1 MSQID
6 VKKQVDHVFSIANS
20 LRGTYQADK
29 YKDVIIPMTI
39 IRRLECALEETKDA
53 VCTVY
58 EQDDSTP
65 DAILKRV
72 SGYPFYNTSR
82 YTLEKL
88 LAEPAQLHRNLRT
101 YLEAF
106 SPNIRMILDKNEGL
120 DFFTQID
127 KMHKGSRLTGVVRKF
142 SELDLAPERI
152 NNVAMGYMFEELI
165 RRFSENAEAGDHYTP
180 REVVRLLV
188 RLGLAEGSEDLF
200 EPGKNINVADQMG
213 DCSSALSGWLVEHD
227 PCVRQRGTFAWRA
240 SCQ

>member
-65 DAILKRV
+65 DAILKQV

-88 LAEPAQLHRNLRT
+88 LAEPAQLHRNLKT

-106 SPNIRMILDKNEGL
+106 SPNIRMILDKNEASISSL
-120 DFFTQID
+120 KSTRCTRA
-127 KMHKGSRLTGVVRKF
+127 HASRVLSASFLSSTW
-142 SELDLAPERI
+142 PERI

-180 REVVRLLV
+180 R
-188 RLGLAEGSEDLF
+188 
-200 EPGKNINVADQMG
+200 
-213 DCSSALSGWLVEHD
+213 SSSP
-227 PCVRQRGTFAWRA
+227 PCAPRA
-240 SCQ
+240 SRRKRGSIRAGEEH